1 MSLLLVIIL
10 KALTEIAIFAFL
22 GQGILYL
29 FAGAK
34 RETNFV
40 YATFKLLT
48 SPMTKLTRL
57 ITLRCV
63 ADQYISTLTFFL
75 LLSLWVALTITKIN
89 LVLSR

>member
-1 MSLLLVIIL
+1 MTLLFVIIL

-29 FAGAK
+29 FSGAK

-48 SPMTKLTRL
+48 SPMTKFMRL
-57 ITLRCV
+57 VTPGRV
-63 ADQYISTLTFFL
+63 ADQHIPTLSFFL

>member
-1 MSLLLVIIL
+1 MTLLFVIIL

-29 FAGAK
+29 FSGAK

-48 SPMTKLTRL
+48 SPMTKFTRL
-57 ITLRCV
+57 VTPGRV
-63 ADQYISTLTFFL
+63 ADQHISTLSFFL